1 MRWTRLL
8 AVVCVLAGAV
18 APAGAPR
25 EAPEGAAHFAP
36 AATGITKE
44 RAVGIVRERFDG
56 RVLSAARAMRDGE
69 RGFDVRVLT
78 EGGRVKN
85 VFVDRRGGVA
95 ED

>member
-8 AVVCVLAGAV
+8 TVVCIFAGAV
-18 APAGAPR
+18 APAAAPR

-36 AATGITKE
+36 VATGITKE

-56 RVLSAARAMRDGE
+56 RVLSAATTIRDGE

>member
-8 AVVCVLAGAV
+8 TVCILAGAV
-18 APAGAPR
+18 APAAAPR
-25 EAPEGAAHFAP
+25 EAPEGASYFAP
-36 AATGITKE
+36 VATGITKE

-56 RVLSAARAMRDGE
+56 RVLSAATAMRDGE
-69 RGFDVRVLT
+69 RGFDVRVLVA
-78 EGGRVKN
+78 GGRVKN